1 MDPSSELKFSLE
13 LHPIMS
19 VRDCL
24 DFVRTA
30 EDLGVDR
37 VWFGDS
43 HLIWREAYTLMA
55 AAAVQTSRI
64 GLGLAVTNA
73 TTRHPT
79 LVAGAMSTLQ
89 EISGG
94 RITCGIGLGD
104 SALETI
110 GLKPVKRA
118 ELEQSI
124 GLMRQMWDRAD
135 DVVTVEG
142 GPELKFSWGS
152 PERVPVHYG
161 ASGPRMLED
170 GGRVGD
176 GVITYVG
183 LAPERIA
190 VAMSHIEKG
199 AAQAGR
205 TSADL
210 DITLWVPCAVDDDAQ
225 RATASVK
232 AHVSRALLHALPG
245 ERTDLERDTIERLKA
260 VYEYS
265 DHMSPGSDHSSL
277 VPDELVPAYAIAG
290 NPKQCREQLENLLA
304 GTGITNFGLIPMGED
319 RIGIAQRFIH
329 DVVEPTITTN

>member
-19 VRDCL
+19 ASDCL

-30 EDLGVDR
+30 EDLGVHR

-79 LVAGAMSTLQ
+79 LVASSMSTLQ
-89 EISGG
+89 EISSG

-118 ELEQSI
+118 ELERSI
-124 GLMRQMWDRAD
+124 ELMRQMWDRAD
-135 DVVTVEG
+135 DVTAVEG
-142 GPELKFSWGS
+142 GPSLKFSWGS
-152 PERVPVHYG
+152 SERVPVHYG

-170 GGRVGD
+170 AGRIAD

-183 LAPERIA
+183 LAPERIEQ
-190 VAMSHIEKG
+190 AMSHIDVG

-205 TSADL
+205 TRADL
-210 DITLWVPCAVDDDAQ
+210 DITLWVPCSVDDDADQ
-225 RATASVK
+225 ARASVK

-245 ERTDLERDTIERLKA
+245 DRTDLERDTIERLRA
-260 VYEYS
+260 V
-265 DHMSPGSDHSSL
+265 
-277 VPDELVPAYAIAG
+277 
-290 NPKQCREQLENLLA
+290 
-304 GTGITNFGLIPMGED
+304 
-319 RIGIAQRFIH
+319 
-329 DVVEPTITTN
+329 